1 MTNYNIVID
10 QKLIVMQMS
19 GEISATDI
27 EDFIR
32 KISVDEN
39 FNPSYSSIVDIRG
52 LRTFYSTADSHEIID
67 SASFILGGVSV
78 RSAVIADSFLRVKM
92 IDIVNLL
99 CLRNN
104 IEIKGFTHLPEACS
118 WLGFDEGVLSPQ
130 LLNTVAA

>member
-19 GEISATDI
+19 GEISATGI

-32 KISVDEN
+32 QISVDEN

-52 LRTFYSTADSHEIID
+52 LQTVYSTAGSHEIID

-99 CLRNN
+99 CLRNH
-104 IEIKGFTHLPEACS
+104 IEIKGFTHLPEACD
-118 WLGFDEGVLSPQ
+118 WLGLDEVVLSQ
-130 LLNTVAA
+130 QILNPAV